1 MKRDVTATEERNKV
15 HFSCYFSFF
24 FFGKGTRQASHLRTD
39 KDLLWDTEKKIT
51 FLSVTGENVFFLGN
65 GKGISQGE
73 GRRLLLPHRPDL
85 PDPWCRAASYP
96 WDRPSPS
103 RLGLA

>member
-1 MKRDVTATEERNKV
+1 M
-15 HFSCYFSFF
+15 
-24 FFGKGTRQASHLRTD
+24 GKGTRQASHLRTG

-51 FLSVTGENVFFLGN
+51 FLSVTGEKAFFLGN

-73 GRRLLLPHRPDL
+73 GRRIYSHTGLICQSQ
-85 PDPWCRAASYP
+85 WCRAASYP
-96 WDRPSPS
+96 WEGPSPF